1 MAFAGTIYILLYTD
15 ELEIVNPLGSKR
27 GVHKL
32 YVVYFSVLN
41 IHPQFRSKIKHLH
54 LVIIAKY
61 ADVQRYGQHDVLKP
75 LLTDL
80 LTLQHE
86 GLSIT
91 RNGAVLTVNVIVNA
105 FIGDNLSMNKLGGFT
120 TSFSSGRV
128 CRFCM
133 AQAGDLTA
141 LTREELCVL
150 RTKAAHQ
157 KHLGAIASNPE
168 MKKLYGVTEPSP
180 LLALNYFDVTAQ
192 LPPDLMHDI
201 FEGSLAYV
209 IHHVLQGLVADCVL
223 RPSDIEKVVHFR
235 YGVNDKKNR
244 PEAISETFLRDYHA
258 LRGTASQ
265 KWCLFRL
272 LPLIIGSS
280 IPEGNDH
287 WCIYLAFREVVDLLL
302 AEEVPIECV
311 PYLEV
316 RIQDFLIAFVAQY
329 TSARLI
335 PKLHYL
341 IHYPRFIVHFGP
353 LKHYW
358 CMRFEGKHQ
367 YFKTIASR
375 VKNFRN
381 ICKTLASRHQLAQS
395 YWLYGR
401 SLDYSLT
408 TTGAKQVDL
417 SALKPCVAELAEQ
430 GLVWE
435 VRFAAIQNATYHTGD
450 ILILKK
456 GENPEFSQVTAL
468 YVISGK
474 LYLLIEDLHVDGFRR
489 HRYSY
494 KVRKTDYFRVTQPCQ
509 EASYQRL
516 DLYIGCE
523 VMPNCEISFCE

>member
-1 MAFAGTIYILLYTD
+1 MAEISFEEFITEIRTTICLFFFELTEEHKVAHTTAEKIFSNFQSVIDAVLRRFTEQVRKYVPSDVSHASGELSSLLDCSFVKHLFAAVKTSYQREQFAKSVFPYVAPQQCALGENGRASFQYVPIQKVLGKLVEAQNLTDCILKRSQDAHSILSTLRDFWDGSCYRGHVNSVIPMAFAGTIYILLYTD

-316 RIQDFLIAFVAQY
+316 
-329 TSARLI
+329 
-335 PKLHYL
+335 
-341 IHYPRFIVHFGP
+341 
-353 LKHYW
+353 
-358 CMRFEGKHQ
+358 
-367 YFKTIASR
+367 
-375 VKNFRN
+375 
-381 ICKTLASRHQLAQS
+381 
-395 YWLYGR
+395 
-401 SLDYSLT
+401 
-408 TTGAKQVDL
+408 
-417 SALKPCVAELAEQ
+417 
-430 GLVWE
+430 
-435 VRFAAIQNATYHTGD
+435 
-450 ILILKK
+450 
-456 GENPEFSQVTAL
+456 
-468 YVISGK
+468 
-474 LYLLIEDLHVDGFRR
+474 
-489 HRYSY
+489 
-494 KVRKTDYFRVTQPCQ
+494 
-509 EASYQRL
+509 
-516 DLYIGCE
+516 
-523 VMPNCEISFCE
+523 